1 MDNQN
6 KELTEQLNN
15 VNTNLDK
22 LKKYVIRLDNLLNHL
37 SSIDD
42 SLKTLAWVQS
52 ATLSMNQENMKKL
65 SDTTTKM
72 ISSFSAL
79 SQSDDNSSDDKNDD
93 TNDVPN
99 DVLVHDEDIKKEQ
112 DGE

>member
-37 SSIDD
+37 ASIDD

-52 ATLSMNQENMKKL
+52 ATLSMNEENMKKL
-65 SDTTTKM
+65 NDTTNKM
-72 ISSFSAL
+72 ISSFGAL
-79 SQSDDNSSDDKNDD
+79 SQSDDNSSDDTNNVPSDALVF
-93 TNDVPN
+93 TND
-99 DVLVHDEDIKKEQ
+99 IKRAGNG
-112 DGE
+112 DDD

>member
-15 VNTNLDK
+15 VNDNLDK

-42 SLKTLAWVQS
+42 SLKTLVWVQS
-52 ATLSMNQENMKKL
+52 ATLSMNKENIKDLK
-65 SDTTTKM
+65 DTTSKM
-72 ISSFSAL
+72 MLNFGSL
-79 SQSDDNSSDDKNDD
+79 LQSDDNSDDD
-93 TNDVPN
+93 TNNVPS
-99 DVLVHDEDIKKEQ
+99 DALVHDDK

>member
-15 VNTNLDK
+15 VNDNLDK

-52 ATLSMNQENMKKL
+52 ATLSMNKENMKKL
-65 SDTTTKM
+65 NDTTNKM
-72 ISSFSAL
+72 MSSFGAL
-79 SQSDDNSSDDKNDD
+79 SQNDDNSENDK
-93 TNDVPN
+93 NDVPN
-99 DVLVHDEDIKKEQ
+99 DVLVYSNDIKRAKEQ

>member
-42 SLKTLAWVQS
+42 SLKTMAWVQS

-65 SDTTTKM
+65 NDTTNKM
-72 ISSFSAL
+72 ISSFGAL
-79 SQSDDNSSDDKNDD
+79 SRSDDNSDDDKNDD

-99 DVLVHDEDIKKEQ
+99 DVLVHDEDIKKKQ